1 MATAVGIKPTTNR
14 ASEAVSWRVLLTSS
28 FWKRLTSQRKVW
40 VAAFLTMG
48 DALVATRM
56 AYHCKSEKNA
66 RCMTYELRKHK
77 DIVACLEFFKG
88 PITRDEFML
97 ELKETIQ
104 RAEPGSVAQVRAQS
118 LYARL
123 AYGDSTR
130 PRAPQ
135 RSKSSSDAPAK
146 FKVGDICVQD
156 HKTFRVTSIDA
167 DGKPMTAE
175 EVE

>member
-1 MATAVGIKPTTNR
+1 
-14 ASEAVSWRVLLTSS
+14 
-28 FWKRLTSQRKVW
+28 
-40 VAAFLTMG
+40 MG

-97 ELKETIQ
+97 ELKETIL

-123 AYGDSTR
+123 AYGDSIR
-130 PRAPQ
+130 RRAPQ
-135 RSKSSSDAPAK
+135 RSKPSSDPPAK
-146 FKVGDICVQD
+146 FKVGDIVLAD
-156 HKTFRVTSIDA
+156 GVKHRVTA
-167 DGKPMTAE
+167 VG
-175 EVE
+175 